1 MSAENNA
8 GYSEPRTVV
17 SDDMLSS
24 YATELLAH
32 KSLDGEAIESAL
44 TGPYS
49 NEQMYDA
56 LFHLAWEADECEMQ
70 ALDTALNQGI
80 RHPALY
86 NAEAEL
92 GDSAPDTAEIRQGLS
107 LFLIIGAHQAVRS
120 LKRFIIEGG
129 NSPYRPRGPRT
140 IWGRRLE

>member
-8 GYSEPRTVV
+8 GYSEPRIAV
-17 SDDMLSS
+17 SDDMLSA

-32 KSLDGEAIESAL
+32 KSLDGDAIESTL

-56 LFHLAWEADECEMQ
+56 LFRLAWEANECEMQ
-70 ALDTALNQGI
+70 ALDTALNSGI

-86 NAEAEL
+86 DVEAEQI
-92 GDSAPDTAEIRQGLS
+92 GSATESANSRQGLS
-107 LFLIIGAHQAVRS
+107 LFFIIGAHQVVRS
-120 LKRFIIEGG
+120 LKRFIIEAG
-129 NSPYRPRGPRT
+129 NSPHRPSGPRSV
-140 IWGRRLE
+140 L